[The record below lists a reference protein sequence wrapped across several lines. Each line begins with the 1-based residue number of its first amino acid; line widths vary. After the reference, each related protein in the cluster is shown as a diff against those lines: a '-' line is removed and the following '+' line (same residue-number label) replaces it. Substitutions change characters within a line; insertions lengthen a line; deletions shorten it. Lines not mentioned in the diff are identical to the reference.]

1 MSRHVGPRDIAVERQ
16 QRVRA
21 RLEDGD
27 GHYPNGAAGALNGAV
42 GRPVR
47 YNPKS
52 FRGRPAPGP
61 AYLVRLEKPV
71 KAWWEDA
78 AENELVEEFWFAKQD
93 LRLLTKKTE

>member
-1 MSRHVGPRDIAVERQ
+1 MSRNIHPRDIAPERQ
-16 QRVRA
+16 SRVRA
-21 RLEDGD
+21 RLKDGS
-27 GHYPNGAAGALNGAV
+27 GHYPVGAVEALEGAV

-71 KAWWEDA
+71 KAWWEGA
-78 AENELVEEFWFAKQD
+78 GGEEQVEEFWFAKQD
-93 LRLLTKKTE
+93 LRLLTRRT